1 MASRPHPWQCGVTPK
16 PRPAQTSV
24 LPRPCPP
31 HSQHVPVQCPSRQ
44 VAHCFKTA
52 HATRQKCGQSPAT
65 AKESHVKGPPPS
77 PQAAFPPSS
86 FASLCLEFPFV
97 PEKQPGRP
105 GKEAM
110 PARGS
115 HPPPPR
121 SHSNDPQTGT
131 PEGKACPPRWR
142 CARLGRTPHL
152 QGAGR
157 RMERKGQLMT
167 HPRRK
172 WGGAQP
178 E

>member
-1 MASRPHPWQCGVTPK
+1 MSTPF
-16 PRPAQTSV
+16 PT
-24 LPRPCPP
+24 RPCP
-31 HSQHVPVQCPSRQ
+31 VPIQTSGTL
-44 VAHCFKTA
+44 FKTA
-52 HATRQKCGQSPAT
+52 HTTRQKCGQLPAT

-86 FASLCLEFPFV
+86 SASLCLEFPFV
-97 PEKQPGRP
+97 AEKQPGRLS
-105 GKEAM
+105 KEAM

-115 HPPPPR
+115 HSPPPR
-121 SHSNDPQTGT
+121 PHSNDPQTAT

-142 CARLGRTPHL
+142 CARLGWTPHL

-167 HPRRK
+167 HARRK
-172 WGGAQP
+172 WGGAQT